1 MDWKV
6 PSPTLYFV
14 PGILLLNGAGLPI
27 TWSSYVC
34 IWHQHLF
41 LTFFLLFF
49 LQQAHL
55 VKTPRNICKVMR
67 AIKSEQGCWQQ
78 ECHASHWCKAGCTKG
93 RSISSRAFWG
103 FIIFL
108 NLPYF
113 LFHFT
118 NDSAVFLHLDTPI
131 LGHPEVVIVMCVLR
145 TNKHILILL
154 IFTINVW
161 NIISY
166 FLLQH

>member
-1 MDWKV
+1 MVWKV

-27 TWSSYVC
+27 TLSSYIC

-41 LTFFLLFF
+41 LTFFPLFF
-49 LQQAHL
+49 LQRAHL
-55 VKTPRNICKVMR
+55 VKHLEIYVRSWEQSNL
-67 AIKSEQGCWQQ
+67 SEQGCWQQ

-131 LGHPEVVIVMCVLR
+131 LGRPEVVIVMCVSQ
-145 TNKHILILL
+145 I
-154 IFTINVW
+154 
-161 NIISY
+161 
-166 FLLQH
+166 Q